1 MSTQEYTLL
10 QKLMAAC
17 CGRQCDD
24 CGKYDTEIDPARPDH
39 TRLWASFVPDLTA
52 PPGTIIKL
60 EKEGSTCWWC
70 FRVHNVC
77 YAVAYPLLSDW
88 KKEVVKDF
96 VKSSYSLQAMAIA
109 KQT

>member
-1 MSTQEYTLL
+1 MSTQEYTML
-10 QKLMAAC
+10 QKLTAAC
-17 CGRQCDD
+17 SGKICDV
-24 CGKYDTEIDPARPDH
+24 CGKHDTEPDPARPEH
-39 TRLWASFVPDLTA
+39 TRHWARIVLDLTA
-52 PPGTIIKL
+52 PPGTIKL
-60 EKEGSTCWWC
+60 KKEGSTCWWC

-77 YAVAYPLLSDW
+77 YSIAFPLLTDW